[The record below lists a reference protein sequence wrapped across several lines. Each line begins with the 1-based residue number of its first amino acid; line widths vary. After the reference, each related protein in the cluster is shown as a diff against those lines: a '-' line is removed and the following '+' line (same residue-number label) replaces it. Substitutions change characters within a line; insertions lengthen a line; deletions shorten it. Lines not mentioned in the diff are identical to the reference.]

1 MNKFDIMWKNKYESE
16 NKKIPFV
23 YCLESFPIIIAEVMT
38 FETLFAYYSSGWT
51 YHFITYF

>member
-1 MNKFDIMWKNKYESE
+1 MNKFYIMWKNKYESE

-51 YHFITYF
+51 YHFVTYF